1 MVLDSAGMFGRQVD
15 WRQHAWWSHSAA
27 CILLSKTDPIFH
39 LSCMILS
46 RVHDPTAVPFWIHFG
61 ENVQRLLCVLQ
72 DSAEV
77 DTRCRHQAV
86 LSHMSVTACSIFMC
100 FMSSLITLLF
110 YSSLGLSSTVSPSF
124 CITVQHLRWCSLCFH
139 VCNVSEPCQ
148 VFSFVVLIWSSEL
161 LCCSSSCL
169 ERLTCSP
176 PLYLMRTV

>member
-46 RVHDPTAVPFWIHFG
+46 RVQDPTAVPFWIHFG

-72 DSAEV
+72 DCAEV

-86 LSHMSVTACSIFMC
+86 LSHMSVIACSIFMC

-110 YSSLGLSSTVSPSF
+110 YSSLISYQLSQRGRSVQNSPVIQVLGCHPQFLLPSVLQYNTF
-124 CITVQHLRWCSLCFH
+124 AGVRYVFMYAMCPNHVKCSL
-139 VCNVSEPCQ
+139 
-148 VFSFVVLIWSSEL
+148 L
-161 LCCSSSCL
+161 
-169 ERLTCSP
+169 
-176 PLYLMRTV
+176 